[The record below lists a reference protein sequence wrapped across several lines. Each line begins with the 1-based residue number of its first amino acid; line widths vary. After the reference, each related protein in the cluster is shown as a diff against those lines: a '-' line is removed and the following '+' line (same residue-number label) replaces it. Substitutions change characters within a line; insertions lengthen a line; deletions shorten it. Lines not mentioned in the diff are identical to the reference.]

1 MTKFAA
7 YSEIL
12 NERTP
17 WLPSFDLAANS
28 RPGQMPDVVLVEIGD
43 NSWNWH
49 ERIDGEWVPVIGGF
63 GSPGCT
69 FMPWD
74 DIPGAEAE

>member
-28 RPGQMPDVVLVEIGD
+28 RPGQMPDAVLVEIGD
-43 NSWNWH
+43 DTSWTWH
-49 ERIDGEWVPVIGGF
+49 ERIEGEWVPSIGGF
-63 GSPGCT
+63 GAGT
-69 FMPWD
+69 GGFMPWD
-74 DIPGAEAE
+74 DIPGAGA